1 MIPECMS
8 DFITACPN
16 EFAFPVESYL
26 GIPLFS
32 EGKCFGHLGCFWTV
46 SGLKKR
52 KLSWG
57 MIEMVLHTLE
67 DLVAQRIVGVRE
79 SFSKQE
85 DATKEPTVIPQSV
98 VTAAQSLKPYARSLS
113 HELRTPMQGGLTSS
127 SSAHGMTRG

>member
-1 MIPECMS
+1 MIPDCMS

-26 GIPLFS
+26 GVPLFS
-32 EGKCFGHLGCFWTV
+32 QGKCFGHLGCMW
-46 SGLKKR
+46 SASALRRR

-57 MIEMVLHTLE
+57 MIEMVLHALE

-85 DATKEPTVIPQSV
+85 DAAKTSAIIPQSV
-98 VTAAQSLKPYARSLS
+98 VTAAQSLRPYARSLS
-113 HELRTPMQGGLTSS
+113 HELRTPMQGMFDQLSDCQ
-127 SSAHGMTRG
+127 

>member
-1 MIPECMS
+1 MIPEYMS
-8 DFITACPN
+8 EFITACPN
-16 EFAFPVESYL
+16 KFAFPVESYL

-32 EGKCFGHLGCFWTV
+32 AGKCFGHLGCFWTV

-57 MIEMVLHTLE
+57 MIEMVLHALE
-67 DLVAQRIVGVRE
+67 DVVAQRIVAVRE

-85 DATKEPTVIPQSV
+85 ESAAARTVIPQSV

-113 HELRTPMQGGLTSS
+113 HELRTPMQGMSTSS
-127 SSAHGMTRG
+127 VPASSLIRC

>member
-1 MIPECMS
+1 MIPDCMS
-8 DFITACPN
+8 NFITACPN

-32 EGKCFGHLGCFWTV
+32 AGKCFGHLGCFWTV

-57 MIEMVLHTLE
+57 MIEMVLHALE
-67 DLVAQRIVGVRE
+67 DLVAQRIVAVRE

-85 DATKEPTVIPQSV
+85 ETATVPTVIPQSV

-113 HELRTPMQGGLTSS
+113 HELRTPMQGISTSS
-127 SSAHGMTRG
+127 VPINSITRC